1 MTFIANY
8 LYSVQVKHCCL
19 CVFQRCVDLWK
30 LGELEQAPG

>member
-8 LYSVQVKHCCL
+8 LYSVQVKRCL

>member
-8 LYSVQVKHCCL
+8 SYSVQVKHCCL